1 MVFIESIHLVFT
13 IEIRVKPNASKAFIG
28 GLYGDRLVVSVNAP
42 AVDGKANKAII
53 QAVAD
58 AFDVSKS
65 SVNIISGLTSK
76 DKKISING
84 NELELQEK
92 LKELRG
98 DLF

>member
-1 MVFIESIHLVFT
+1 VFT
-13 IEIRVKPNASKAFIG
+13 VDIRVKPNASKAFIG

-53 QAVAD
+53 QAISD
-58 AFDVSKS
+58 AFRVSKS
-65 SVNIISGLTSK
+65 SVTIISGLTSK
-76 DKKISING
+76 DKKVAISGDEII
-84 NELELQEK
+84 LAQK